1 MSQQFFEEIY
11 DEYFD
16 KIYFYVLSITCDK
29 DEAKDISQETFVKIY
44 TILDKIEKIE
54 NLKAYIYRIARNLSM
69 DRFRIIKKVTG
80 FLNRVTFEDVIYRE
94 EESNDEYFSLMESM
108 KKIKKEYRN
117 ILHLRYYENLSYEEI
132 AEYEKISIGTVMSRL
147 NRAKK
152 ALKEVIL

>member
-1 MSQQFFEEIY
+1 
-11 DEYFD
+11 
-16 KIYFYVLSITCDK
+16 
-29 DEAKDISQETFVKIY
+29 
-44 TILDKIEKIE
+44 LDKIEKIE